1 MRFLRTNTACRVT
14 VGPFFDKTDGVTPE
28 TGLTVTSCK
37 LTLMVDTGNVPTLV
51 IDASATA
58 SGGNNDMVHVTGDDA
73 GFYDLE
79 LTAAQTNYLGRAILA
94 ITDAATHCPV
104 FHEFMIIPAMMY
116 DSVILG
122 TDRLDTNVTHIGDQS
137 QTARDIGASV
147 LLSSGTGTGQ
157 VSLSSGLVTL
167 APVTHTGAVIP
178 GVADL
183 QTRLPAALT
192 GDGMMKSDALYVNG
206 TAQSNGDINL
216 KIDAVKTDTAAIKL
230 VTDDITFTVDGAID
244 VNIVAWLGY
253 VATVDANNYPF
264 IGSVN
269 TKTGYALTGAY
280 DPAKTAAQATDQT
293 LIKAKTDQLV
303 FTTPNKVDATA
314 TATLDQDAIDDIADA
329 VIAGV
334 DMATPNEIAA
344 ALTNIGTVELIGPML
359 TGAAH
364 KIVRGSAY
372 LSAIST
378 APYVLVAKA
387 TYDLT
392 GATAEFRMKLDR
404 QTAVIITA
412 SIVSYDAT
420 YWKVYAD
427 LTASNTDD
435 MTPGT
440 GHDQFWVTLSGGAVV
455 CLSQNY
461 LEVIAGIGVA

>member
-167 APVTHTGAVIP
+167 AGVTHTNAVIP
-178 GVADL
+178 TVTNTGTLAGAATVVLTDASLTSAKFAAGATIPRCTLVDTTTTNTDMRGTDNAALAATALSTAQWTNTLATNLGTTNSTVATNLDATISSRL
-183 QTRLPAALT
+183 ASASYAAAPSAATNASAVRTELTSELLVMTRLGTAIALDGSVYQFTTNALENAPGGSTSVSIMPVSGSATTGNVLDGGRIKGQYGAPLT
-192 GDGMMKSDALYVNG
+192 GL
-206 TAQSNGDINL
+206 T
-216 KIDAVKTDTAAIKL
+216 
-230 VTDDITFTVDGAID
+230 VTC
-244 VNIVAWLGY
+244 
-253 VATVDANNYPF
+253 
-264 IGSVN
+264 
-269 TKTGYALTGAY
+269 
-280 DPAKTAAQATDQT
+280 
-293 LIKAKTDQLV
+293 
-303 FTTPNKVDATA
+303 TTTN
-314 TATLDQDAIDDIADA
+314 
-329 VIAGV
+329 AGV
-334 DMATPNEIAA
+334 T
-344 ALTNIGTVELIGPML
+344 
-359 TGAAH
+359 
-364 KIVRGSAY
+364 SA
-372 LSAIST
+372 
-378 APYVLVAKA
+378 
-387 TYDLT
+387 
-392 GATAEFRMKLDR
+392 R
-404 QTAVIITA
+404 
-412 SIVSYDAT
+412 
-420 YWKVYAD
+420 D
-427 LTASNTDD
+427 LTAYEGELALVVFENDDEMDYGTRIVNGADITVSSNVATISSTASHVLNTLLGENLRWCLREDKAAPSIVFAIGD
-435 MTPGT
+435 YTCQRAP
-440 GHDQFWVTLSGGAVV
+440 VTV
-455 CLSQNY
+455 
-461 LEVIAGIGVA
+461 E

>member
-1 MRFLRTNTACRVT
+1 MSVRSGQSITKTFTTRVFATGVATNA
-14 VGPFFDKTDGVTPE
+14 DSTP
-28 TGLTVTSCK
+28 
-37 LTLMVDTGNVPTLV
+37 
-51 IDASATA
+51 
-58 SGGNNDMVHVTGDDA
+58 
-73 GFYDLE
+73 
-79 LTAAQTNYLGRAILA
+79 
-94 ITDAATHCPV
+94 
-104 FHEFMIIPAMMY
+104 
-116 DSVILG
+116 
-122 TDRLDTNVTHIGDQS
+122 
-137 QTARDIGASV
+137 
-147 LLSSGTGTGQ
+147 TGT
-157 VSLSSGLVTL
+157 
-167 APVTHTGAVIP
+167 
-178 GVADL
+178 
-183 QTRLPAALT
+183 
-192 GDGMMKSDALYVNG
+192 LYVNG
-206 TAQSNGDINL
+206 TADAATVVVNNIATGFYKAAVTLPTLTVGDVVDLRINATVSSVTDNAVIWTDTKDLATDANGKTPSTIAAGDIATDA
-216 KIDAVKTDTAAIKL
+216 IDAASLKADAITEIQSGLATAADLTLVKAKTDQMTFSVANA
-230 VTDDITFTVDGAID
+230 VDINV
-244 VNIVAWLGY
+244 VAWLGY

-269 TKTGYALTGAY
+269 TKTGYALTSAY
-280 DPAKTAAQATDQT
+280 DPAKTAAQATTALDNT
-293 LIKAKTDQLV
+293 VWTNTKAGYL
-303 FTTPNKVDATA
+303 DAAVSSASAPTA
-314 TATLDQDAIDDIADA
+314 SAVADA
-329 VIAGV
+329 VWDEVLSGHATAGTTGAALTAAQSAGDPWSTTVPASYSVGTAGYKFGNLATSQGIAS
-334 DMATPNEIAA
+334 

-387 TYDLT
+387 TYDLAE
-392 GATAEFRMKLDR
+392 ATAEFRMKLDR